1 MRYGKR
7 RGMTRMTK
15 AKVYFSKEISPEL
28 VVKMYEKLGIDY
40 PLKDTPP
47 MDKTI
52 LLDKKKAIID
62 GIKARRAELEKA

>member
-1 MRYGKR
+1 MGK
-7 RGMTRMTK
+7 
-15 AKVYFSKEISPEL
+15 
-28 VVKMYEKLGIDY
+28 VKYEKLGIDY